1 MTIGQDPSNQ
11 IVLQEDAGARRTHA
25 QVDRQSS
32 GLFTL
37 TCVDPGATIESD
49 GQLLQQLELRPDL
62 KFRIAQTSFECHS
75 GEVTEG
81 QVADATIAKCPW
93 CTSTVLPEP
102 TFQPTRC
109 SSCAKGIL
117 VIEGKPRLI
126 LPEALDDYHIERF
139 VARGGM
145 GVLVLARDKT
155 GKRVAIKVLP
165 QEATADPSAR
175 QRFQAEYAAL
185 TRVAHPRVLRPIGHG
200 EVAGIP
206 YLVTEWVEGTNLRD
220 VVEEAKRT
228 GALPKFSEVLRWF
241 VDTSEGLAAI
251 HDVGLVHRDIKPSN
265 ILLLPDGHAIVAD
278 LGIAKSLED
287 SAGLTMTSVAPGTFD
302 YMAPEQHIGSPRLD
316 ERADQYSLGV
326 TFYEALTG
334 RKPTGTWADA
344 SAVNRSVPTYFDG
357 ILKRLLLPF
366 PESRYPSVE
375 KLLDELRAVLE
386 VGLAGGGSIT
396 VPEVPPAAAV
406 PISAIVMAGI
416 LMGSATGSLAALWL
430 NAGVL
435 AGAMLGAFIGALAGR
450 FVGAAR

>member
-1 MTIGQDPSNQ
+1 
-11 IVLQEDAGARRTHA
+11 
-25 QVDRQSS
+25 
-32 GLFTL
+32 
-37 TCVDPGATIESD
+37 
-49 GQLLQQLELRPDL
+49 
-62 KFRIAQTSFECHS
+62 
-75 GEVTEG
+75 
-81 QVADATIAKCPW
+81 
-93 CTSTVLPEP
+93 
-102 TFQPTRC
+102 
-109 SSCAKGIL
+109 
-117 VIEGKPRLI
+117 
-126 LPEALDDYHIERF
+126 
-139 VARGGM
+139 
-145 GVLVLARDKT
+145 
-155 GKRVAIKVLP
+155 
-165 QEATADPSAR
+165 
-175 QRFQAEYAAL
+175 
-185 TRVAHPRVLRPIGHG
+185 
-200 EVAGIP
+200 
-206 YLVTEWVEGTNLRD
+206 LRD